1 MNKQTIVTV
10 FGCLLWSTTALAAD
24 EVRVLVGDPVNGK
37 KLYDKECSACHGDEG
52 KGGRSGVSL
61 TSSDRLNLLRDDQM
75 YAGLKNGTGMKS
87 VKEHTFDKKL
97 GYLDLFDVV
106 AYVRTVHM
114 TISDFFPGA
123 SRYVSKVYEID
134 KHGLE
139 RIENATGK
147 APNDKSAAV
156 FTFFTFEGEEG
167 NLEYVPQDPIKLDH
181 LKKDKKT
188 GYLVFLPF
196 KTTGFDG
203 EIGVGM
209 DGGGKITKLQ
219 VHPGAKGADL
229 LNKSLSRF
237 EGLGKKGQKEPFKV
251 GGGKPM
257 DELAKDVFPAYLRA
271 METVTMYDRDERER
285 TWADDQ

>member
-1 MNKQTIVTV
+1 MKITTFISAS
-10 FGCLLWSTTALAAD
+10 LLFLTNVASAA
-24 EVRVLVGDPVNGK
+24 EVAVLVGDPTNGQ
-37 KLYDKECSACHGDEG
+37 KLYAKECGACHGDDG
-52 KGGRSGVSL
+52 KGGRSGVAL

-75 YAGLKNGTGMKS
+75 YAALKTGAGLKS
-87 VKEHTFDKKL
+87 PKEHTFEKKL
-97 GYLDLFDVV
+97 DFLQLFDVV
-106 AYVRTVHM
+106 AHVRTLHM
-114 TISDFFPGA
+114 TIGDFFPTA

-134 KHGLE
+134 SHGLE
-139 RIENATGK
+139 RIQNATGASPK
-147 APNDKSAAV
+147 EKSAAV
-156 FTFFTFEGEEG
+156 FTFFNFPGEEG

-181 LKKDKKT
+181 LKKDKKS

-196 KTTGFDG
+196 KSSGFDG
-203 EIGVGM
+203 ELGVGM

-257 DELAKDVFPAYLRA
+257 DDLAKDVFPAYLRA